1 MSENN
6 KMYMFEVMF
15 GNIER
20 KLKWLAIVTL
30 ILGIVGSVIV
40 LLVFAT
46 YEEGDYFI
54 TGLIIGA
61 AWIPVSLITSWLI
74 YAFADLVENTKA
86 INTKLNSC
94 NIKGVGKKL

>member
-1 MSENN
+1 MFENT
-6 KMYMFEVMF
+6 MYMFEVMF

-20 KLKWLAIVTL
+20 KLKWLAAVTL

-40 LLVFAT
+40 FLVFAT

-54 TGLIIGA
+54 VGLIIGV

-74 YAFADLVENTKA
+74 YAFADLVENTKV